1 MSYQEDI
8 NSHKT
13 ECQEP
18 KNYQALLFENQA
30 LKDEIES
37 LRARLEET
45 EELKRAISEGDLD
58 ALVIPGS
65 KGELVFTLDSAD
77 RAYRL
82 LVETMNEGTAT
93 LAFDGTIL
101 YCNRRLA
108 ELLNMPSQAIV
119 GTSIH
124 QFIAPESEIAFKAFL
139 KHTINA
145 GEINLRTKDGRTLP
159 VYLSISSTQ
168 GEDSPNTWCIVVTD
182 LTEQKKNEEIVA
194 AERLARS
201 IIEQAAETIA
211 VCDTSG
217 RIIRFSNSM
226 PKFCKC
232 NPMFQRFE
240 DIINLQ
246 FAEGEAKGETILPV
260 SSALRGS
267 TILGMEAIFESE
279 NHQKL
284 NLLLNA
290 GPLMNDDGEI
300 IGCTVTLTDIT
311 ERKQA
316 EEELRESQATLQAA
330 IESMTDA
337 VYISDIEGNFIDFN
351 DSFVTFHRFHSKEEC
366 YGKHLKYYLG
376 IFEIYSIDRTPVP
389 ADMWPTA
396 RALRGETVA
405 DAEFVVRRKDTG
417 ENWIASLQFRSNS

>member
-1 MSYQEDI
+1 
-8 NSHKT
+8 

-30 LKDEIES
+30 LKDEIKN

-108 ELLNMPSQAIV
+108 ELLNMHSQAIV
-119 GTSIH
+119 GTPIH

-139 KHTINA
+139 EHRINA
-145 GEINLRTKDGRTLP
+145 GEINLRTKDGRSLP

-168 GEDSPNTWCIVVTD
+168 GGASPNAWCLVVTD

-217 RIIRFSNSM
+217 MITHFSNSM
-226 PKFCKC
+226 SKLCRC

-240 DIINLQ
+240 DLINLQ
-246 FAEGEAKGETILPV
+246 FAEGEAKGESILPV
-260 SSALRGS
+260 SSALKGS

-279 NHQKL
+279 NHQKS
-284 NLLLNA
+284 NLLLNT
-290 GPLMNDDGEI
+290 GPLKNDDGKI
-300 IGCTVTLTDIT
+300 IGCTITLTDIT
-311 ERKQA
+311 ERKQT
-316 EEELRESQATLQAA
+316 EEDLRESQATLQAS
-330 IESMTDA
+330 IQSMTDA

-351 DSFVTFHRFHSKEEC
+351 DSFVTFHRFHNKEE
-366 YGKHLKYYLG
+366 YYRKNFKYFLDT
-376 IFEIYSIDRTPVP
+376 FEIYFINGTLVPV
-389 ADMWPTA
+389 DMWPIA
-396 RALRGETVA
+396 R
-405 DAEFVVRRKDTG
+405 
-417 ENWIASLQFRSNS
+417 